1 MIEDMNSPK
10 FASLISLYHGNELIV
25 SNKETGIFPGDRIIL
40 FSSEKIYKDLTKI
53 FTEAVE

>member
-1 MIEDMNSPK
+1 MIEDDNSPK
-10 FASLISLYHGNELIV
+10 FVLLISIYHRNELIV
-25 SNKETGIFPGDRIIL
+25 SNKETTIFPGDRIML